1 MQIGEI
7 EYDHL
12 ATGDSSD
19 LERIDI
25 VPAGRVRS
33 EQSTERKAR
42 RIQFEVCAAWKKQQ
56 AEDNYSG
63 AEEQNSNPVYR
74 IAFSSR
80 KRTDSKPSAREQQQQ
95 VSASVRSEYQF
106 QFAGHDIPNRK

>member
-1 MQIGEI
+1 LSRIQIGEI

-19 LERIDI
+19 LERIDLA
-25 VPAGRVRS
+25 PAGRVRS

-42 RIQFEVCAAWKKQQ
+42 RIQFEVCAAWEKEQ

-63 AEEQNSNPVYR
+63 AKEQNSNPVHR

-80 KRTDSKPSAREQQQQ
+80 KRTGSQPCA
-95 VSASVRSEYQF
+95 
-106 QFAGHDIPNRK
+106 

>member
-19 LERIDI
+19 LERIDLA
-25 VPAGRVRS
+25 PAGRVRS
-33 EQSTERKAR
+33 EQSTECKAS
-42 RIQFEVCAAWKKQQ
+42 RIQFEVCAAWKKEQ
-56 AEDNYSG
+56 AEDNYSR

-80 KRTDSKPSAREQQQQ
+80 KRTGGKPCA
-95 VSASVRSEYQF
+95 
-106 QFAGHDIPNRK
+106 